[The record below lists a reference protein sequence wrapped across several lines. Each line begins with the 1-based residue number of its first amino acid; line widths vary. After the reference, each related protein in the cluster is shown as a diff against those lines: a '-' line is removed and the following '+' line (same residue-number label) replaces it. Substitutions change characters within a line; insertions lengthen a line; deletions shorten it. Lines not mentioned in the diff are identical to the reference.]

1 MNIEE
6 YPKSKRYLEKHRP
19 QLAGRK
25 YVIEAGRRW
34 YEIWVPQNP
43 ASWSHR
49 KIVFRDISETPQ
61 FWYDNTGSVVNGDC
75 YWIDIDSSVSDDLV
89 YLALAVANSS
99 FIEKYYDVRFNTKL
113 YSGKRRFMT
122 QFVEQFPL
130 PSTNSVQSVKAI
142 SLVKSIIDNNRHATR
157 DDMRKLND
165 LVNAMFT
172 AY

>member
-1 MNIEE
+1 M
-6 YPKSKRYLEKHRP
+6 
-19 QLAGRK
+19 
-25 YVIEAGRRW
+25 
-34 YEIWVPQNP
+34 
-43 ASWSHR
+43 
-49 KIVFRDISETPQ
+49 
-61 FWYDNTGSVVNGDC
+61 
-75 YWIDIDSSVSDDLV
+75 

-165 LVNAMFT
+165 LVNEMFT
-172 AY
+172 VY